1 MTDSEIAIKLHDIAR
16 AIESMGTA
24 NLNAKQMREIADR
37 FVELTEK

>member
-16 AIESMGTA
+16 TVESMGTA

-37 FVELTEK
+37 FVELTKK